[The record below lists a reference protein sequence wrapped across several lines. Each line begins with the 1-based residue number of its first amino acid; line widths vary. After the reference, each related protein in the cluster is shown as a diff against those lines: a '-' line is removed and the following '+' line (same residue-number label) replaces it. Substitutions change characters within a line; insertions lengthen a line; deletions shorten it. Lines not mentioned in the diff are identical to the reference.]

1 VFTRLIERNTT
12 IPTKKS
18 QVFSTAEDNQT
29 AVTIRVF
36 QGEREMAADNKAL
49 GQFDLVGI
57 PGAPRGVPQIEVTF
71 DIDANGIVNV
81 TAKDKA
87 TNKEQQIRIQASG
100 GLSETDINKM
110 VKDAEVHAAEDKKR
124 REMVDVKNHGESLVH
139 DSEKS
144 LKDYGDKVSEADRS
158 AITAAAEAL
167 KTALT
172 GEDVEAIKARTND
185 LMQAQMKLGEAM
197 YKAQQAAGGADAGG
211 APGADAKDDVIDAEF
226 KEVGDD
232 DKKRSA

>member
-57 PGAPRGVPQIEVTF
+57 PSAPRGVPQIEVTF

-100 GLSETDINKM
+100 GLSEADINKM
-110 VKDAEVHAAEDKKR
+110 VKDAEAHAAEDKKR
-124 REMVDVKNHGESLVH
+124 RELVDAKNSGESLAH
-139 DSEKS
+139 DAEKS
-144 LKDYGDKVSEADRS
+144 LTEYGDKVAQSDRS
-158 AITAAAEAL
+158 AIESAVASL
-167 KTALT
+167 RTALQ
-172 GEDVEAIKARTND
+172 GEDVEGIKARTND

-197 YKAQQAAGGADAGG
+197 YKAQQASG
-211 APGADAKDDVIDAEF
+211 APGDAGAEAGAEAKDDVIDAEF
-226 KEVGDD
+226 REVDD
-232 DKKRSA
+232 DKKKS